1 MSDAARAPACHA
13 VLVSAMV
20 GVGVAE
26 GGGGGGGPG
35 DGYYGEYY
43 PPEQYYVPQEMC
55 PHPSQHPQHA
65 HMCTV
70 LPEYGELLYNL
81 QVLPIPPSLG
91 VTFFK

>member
-1 MSDAARAPACHA
+1 MSSDSDEARAPACHA
-13 VLVSAMV
+13 VLDSTMV

-55 PHPSQHPQHA
+55 PHPQQHPQHA

-70 LPEYGELLYNL
+70 LPEYGEFIS
-81 QVLPIPPSLG
+81 PCG
-91 VTFFK
+91 VVK